1 MIWRSLGCRLNGRVV
16 TAGLVSAAALLS
28 LVGAAA
34 GQNPFPDDP
43 DWVSADLRY
52 STGGAFADINGDGWL
67 DLVVSSGN
75 DMRHEQ
81 RGARRVG

>member
-1 MIWRSLGCRLNGRVV
+1 MNCRSLGCHLNGRVV
-16 TAGLVSAAALLS
+16 PAGLISAAALLS

-43 DWVSADLRY
+43 DWVSADRRY
-52 STGGAFADINGDGWL
+52 STGGAFADIN
-67 DLVVSSGN
+67 GN